1 MRSFEPTWYHTVGI
15 GQRRTTDDVGRR
27 PMSRSPRQA
36 TGPGRTVGAESEE
49 SSLRGAAEPGRRSAE
64 RGGSDERA
72 LRAAGPVV
80 AKGELSRLPGLEN
93 WPQARAREA
102 ETVNRALGEDRSPK
116 GGGRSLKT
124 VRRSEPSAGRKPA
137 AGVEPRR
144 AAREW

>member
-1 MRSFEPTWYHTVGI
+1 MQSCVE
-15 GQRRTTDDVGRR
+15 RRTTDDVGRR
-27 PMSRSPRQA
+27 PMSRSRRQA
-36 TGPGRTVGAESEE
+36 TGPGRTEGAESEE

-80 AKGELSRLPGLEN
+80 ATGEPIRLPELEN
-93 WPQARAREA
+93 WHQVHVREV

-124 VRRSEPSAGRKPA
+124 VRRSKPTAERKPT
-137 AGVEPRR
+137 AGKQPRR
-144 AAREW
+144 PVQQR